1 MSSSNEDD
9 ENIRNGPSLIW
20 AVKTAFTNY
29 QTIITKYETLL
40 SQIITLNTSI
50 NVKLEEFND
59 KLQNIPDK
67 KILVNVENKMASIS
81 EKLTKIF
88 LIISIVSGIGI
99 ATYVWVNKH
108 IDSRIETL
116 FKQTSERVIKSQ
128 SKDSQSFYIIDD
140 NGNKIPVAVE
150 NK

>member
-9 ENIRNGPSLIW
+9 ENIRNGPSLTW
-20 AVKTAFTNY
+20 AVKTSFTNY
-29 QTIITKYETLL
+29 QTIIAKYETLL

-50 NVKLEEFND
+50 NVKLEELDD
-59 KLQNIPDK
+59 KLQIVPDK
-67 KILVNVENKMASIS
+67 EILVNVENKMSSIS
-81 EKLTKIF
+81 EKLNKIF

-108 IDSRIETL
+108 VDSRIETL

-128 SKDSQSFYIIDD
+128 SNASQNFYIVDS
-140 NGNKIPVAVE
+140 NGNKIPIVVE
-150 NK
+150 K